1 MKLADKL
8 FELRKEK
15 GWSQEKLAEQINV
28 SRQSISKWE
37 SGQALPEL
45 EKIVE
50 LSKVFQV
57 TTDYLLLE
65 EGDKP
70 EIKPILSEDEKD
82 RYYKE
87 VKSYGFW
94 QVLYIFVSALAIFL
108 FFAGSS
114 FPAKFTALV
123 SDPSNRKT
131 KIRRMFKPRDMVPLY
146 RGGMSK
152 CLYLLLL
159 GCLQRSTGPSRSGYL
174 VILKS

>member
-50 LSKVFQV
+50 LSKIFQV

-65 EGDKP
+65 DSDKP

-94 QVLYIFVSALAIFL
+94 HILYILVSALAIYL
-108 FFAGSS
+108 FSAGSI

-123 SDPSNRKT
+123 WLSFFLLIASAIAINKAL
-131 KIRRMFKPRDMVPLY
+131 KIKQKYLDKVIGFDED
-146 RGGMSK
+146 SK
-152 CLYLLLL
+152 KE
-159 GCLQRSTGPSRSGYL
+159 GAQDEA
-174 VILKS
+174 KN